1 MNELDAG
8 RVAAIDQLLEPA
20 ARGDAPGYVVGVARH
35 GRLLYR
41 RATGLASIEQAVAN
55 TPGTRMRIASVT
67 KQFTGLAVMMLV
79 EDGKL
84 DIDQP
89 VRAYLPELDGLNGT
103 PTLRQYLNHTS
114 GVRDALDSIAF
125 FLSEG
130 LFPQIPAGLTHQWS
144 SRFTDSNFAPGE
156 AWCYSNYG
164 YGLLSRVIEKVSGLT
179 LAEFFQQRV
188 FAPLGMVDSVLW
200 PNDMELLPG
209 LATSHIRMPDG
220 RYRRG
225 VYPSEE
231 LVGGGGIVSTVD
243 DMLRW
248 AANLREPR
256 LGSAASWAE
265 MLRKPRFNNGSE
277 YNYGFGIK
285 CQLHRGVE
293 LRWHDGSV
301 FGSKSALL
309 CYPTQGLDIVVL
321 SNRSDSEPGAIG
333 IKIAETLLADVL
345 GPPKLNVEAAGREAL
360 VGNYYSPAL
369 RRSFSIQP
377 HQGKLMFA
385 INAVPGGMLRIEDGQ
400 LGNDSS
406 FGPMLVH
413 SAPADAEVE
422 SASAMEVEFC
432 GQRETY
438 ARLPERPPAAAELAA
453 ELVGDYRLADFGTVV
468 RIVFEQDT
476 LWIDLLS
483 RYQPNRMRLT
493 PFSSEVFLC
502 TVTVLGAPAQG
513 IVTLERR
520 DGAIVG
526 FFFTLQR
533 TWNLRFARSEQP

>member
-1 MNELDAG
+1 MNELEQSTLTAIDKLLESSARSDVPGYAVGVVREG
-8 RVAAIDQLLEPA
+8 RV
-20 ARGDAPGYVVGVARH
+20 
-35 GRLLYR
+35 LYR
-41 RATGLASIEQAVAN
+41 RATGLASLEQAIAN
-55 TPGTRMRIASVT
+55 TPATRMRIASVT
-67 KQFTGLAVMMLV
+67 KQFTGLAVMLLV

-89 VRAYLPELDGLNGT
+89 VRAYLPDLTGLNGT
-103 PTLRQYLNHTS
+103 PTLRQLLNHTS
-114 GVRDALDSIAF
+114 GLRDALDSVAF

-130 LFPQIPAGLTHQWS
+130 LFPQIPTGLTHQWS

-164 YGLLSRVIEKVSGLT
+164 YGLLSLVIEKVSGLS

-220 RYRRG
+220 RYKRG
-225 VYPSEE
+225 IYPCEE

-248 AANLREPR
+248 AANLREQR

-265 MLRKPRFNNGSE
+265 ILRKPRFNNGSE
-277 YNYGFGIK
+277 HNYGFGLK

-321 SNRSDSEPGAIG
+321 ANRSDSEPGALG
-333 IKIAETLLADVL
+333 IKIAELLLADVL
-345 GPPKLNVEAAGREAL
+345 GPPKVNAEAAGREAL
-360 VGNYYSPAL
+360 IGNYYSPAL
-369 RRSFSIQP
+369 RRVFSIRP
-377 HQGKLMFA
+377 HQSNLMFA
-385 INAVPGGMLRIEDGQ
+385 INATPEGLLRNEDGV

-406 FGPMLVH
+406 FGPVTVH
-413 SAPADAEVE
+413 HTSSTAAIEVE
-422 SASAMEVEFC
+422 IC
-432 GQRETY
+432 GQSESY
-438 ARLPERPPAAAELAA
+438 ARLPEIAPTAAELAA
-453 ELVGDYRLADFGTVV
+453 QLLGNYRLADFDTTV
-468 RIVFEQDT
+468 RIVLEQDA
-476 LWIDLLS
+476 LYIDLDS
-483 RYQPNRMRLT
+483 RYHPNRIALT
-493 PFSSEVFLC
+493 PFSSEVLLC
-502 TVTVLGAPAQG
+502 TVTVLGAPVQG

-520 DGAIVG
+520 EGAVVG
-526 FFFTLQR
+526 FFFSLQR
-533 TWNLRFARSEQP
+533 TWNLHFLRSGMR

>member
-1 MNELDAG
+1 MNELDKDT
-8 RVAAIDQLLEPA
+8 VAVVDQLLETS
-20 ARGDAPGYVVGVARH
+20 ARSDEPGYVVGVARH
-35 GRLLYR
+35 GRVLYR
-41 RATGLASIEQAVAN
+41 RATGLASLEQAITN

-67 KQFTGLAVMMLV
+67 KQFTGLAVMLLV

-84 DIDQP
+84 DIDQR
-89 VRAYLPELDGLNGT
+89 VRDYLPELSGLNGT

-156 AWCYSNYG
+156 GWCYSNYG
-164 YGLLSRVIEKVSGLT
+164 YGLLSLVIEKVSGLS
-179 LAEFFQQRV
+179 LAEFFRQRV

-209 LATSHIRMPDG
+209 FATSHVRMPDG

-225 VYPSEE
+225 IYPCEE

-265 MLRKPRFNNGSE
+265 MLRKPRFNNGTE

-293 LRWHDGSV
+293 LRWHDGSTL
-301 FGSKSALL
+301 GSKSALL

-321 SNRSDSEPGAIG
+321 SNRSDSEPAAIG
-333 IKIAETLLADVL
+333 IKIAEMLLADVL
-345 GPPKLNVEAAGREAL
+345 GPAKVNVEAAGREAL

-369 RRSFSIQP
+369 RRAFSIRP
-377 HQGKLMFA
+377 HQGNLMFA
-385 INAVPGGMLRIEDGQ
+385 INAAPEGVLREEAGA

-406 FGPMLVH
+406 FGPMVVH
-413 SAPADAEVE
+413 HAHSTAAAEP
-422 SASAMEVEFC
+422 ASAIEVEFC
-432 GQRETY
+432 GRRETY
-438 ARLPERPPAAAELAA
+438 ARLPELPPAAADLAA
-453 ELVGDYRLADFGTVV
+453 QLVGDYRLKDFDTPV

-483 RYQPNRMRLT
+483 RYHPNRIRLT
-493 PFSSEVFLC
+493 PFSSDVFLC

-513 IVTLERR
+513 IVALQLR
-520 DGAIVG
+520 DGAVAG

-533 TWNLRFARSEQP
+533 TWNLYFARSEKS

>member
-1 MNELDAG
+1 MNDLDPS
-8 RVAAIDQLLEPA
+8 AIATIDKLLESS
-20 ARGDAPGYVVGVARH
+20 ARSDAPGYAVGVVRN
-35 GRLLYR
+35 GCVLYR

-55 TPGTRMRIASVT
+55 TPSTRMRIASVT
-67 KQFTGLAVMMLV
+67 KQFTGLAVMLLV

-89 VRAYLPELDGLNGT
+89 ARAYLPDLAGLNGT
-103 PTLRQYLNHTS
+103 PTLRQLLNHTS

-144 SRFTDSNFAPGE
+144 SRFTDANFAPGE

-164 YGLLSRVIEKVSGLT
+164 YGLLSLVIEKVSGLS
-179 LAEFFQQRV
+179 LAEFFQQRL

-200 PNDMELLPG
+200 PNDMELLSG

-220 RYRRG
+220 RYRRSI
-225 VYPSEE
+225 YPCEE

-248 AANLREPR
+248 AANLREQR

-265 MLRKPRFNNGSE
+265 IVRKPRFNNGSE
-277 YNYGFGIK
+277 HNYGFGLK
-285 CQLHRGVE
+285 CQLHRGLE

-333 IKIAETLLADVL
+333 IKIAELLLADVL
-345 GPPKLNVEAAGREAL
+345 GPPKVNAEAAGREAL
-360 VGNYYSPAL
+360 IGNYYSPAL
-369 RRSFSIQP
+369 RRVFSIRP
-377 HQGKLMFA
+377 HQGNLLFA
-385 INAVPGGMLRIEDGQ
+385 INATPEGLLRDEDRV

-406 FGPMLVH
+406 FGPVTVH
-413 SAPADAEVE
+413 QASSSGTTEIEVE
-422 SASAMEVEFC
+422 IC
-432 GQRETY
+432 GRRETY
-438 ARLPERPPAAAELAA
+438 KRLPATPPTVAEVAT
-453 ELVGDYRLADFGTVV
+453 ELVGSYRLADFDTPV
-468 RIVFEQDT
+468 RIVHEQGA
-476 LWIDLLS
+476 LFIDLDS
-483 RYQPNRMRLT
+483 RYHPNRIALT
-493 PFSSEVFLC
+493 PFSSDVMLC

-513 IVTLERR
+513 VVTLERR
-520 DGAIVG
+520 EGAVVG
-526 FFFTLQR
+526 FFFSLQR
-533 TWNLRFARSEQP
+533 TWNLHFLRSGMR